1 MNKVHRVRCVVWNAQ
16 SVNNKILNLLQ
27 ILDDDSIDICFLTET
42 WLKTQ
47 YNYVTAALAESG
59 FKITHNTRT
68 AKKGG
73 GVAVISR
80 NNIESKFEK
89 SPEYT
94 SFECIIQSF
103 RTKKNHGNLTAI
115 VIYRPESHS
124 ENISAFLDELYS
136 LIEYAQLNFK
146 NYLICGDFNVHV
158 NKLADS
164 TTIKFQDVLKTFS
177 LNQSVNTATH
187 KYGNTLDLILH
198 DPECI
203 NINNVHVDS
212 TLTLKSDHFPIHF
225 DVEQQISCSEQKSVE
240 YRNVKDVVI
249 EDLNADLTID
259 SQTFVQNADGNNFQ
273 ASLDLY
279 NNMFGSTIN
288 KHAPL
293 TTKTLQDNNRPPWM
307 DTEFLDARKKRR
319 QLYKKWKK
327 SRSDEDRE
335 EFVHSRSY
343 VNQLSFEKRRSF
355 YQNSISN
362 SNNSQKD
369 LYKVTNS
376 LLDRNTK
383 SVLPH
388 TENPTS
394 LANKFNNFFIEKIEN
409 IRNNLVAPNDYSVQ
423 RTVINNV
430 NVPSF
435 STFKP
440 VSSEEVQKMISA
452 RKIKTCPRDPIPAF
466 LLRSSIMCIITSLVF
481 LINVSLSI
489 GSMEGLK
496 DSVITPILKKAGLDP
511 ESLSNYRPVCSS
523 LYIDKLIQSSV
534 LVQLNDHMSKFALHV
549 SQQSGY
555 KTYHSCETVLLRILN
570 DVLISLDS
578 GVCSV
583 LLLLDLSAAFDTV
596 DHNILLDILSEEIGL
611 KGTVLNWFASFLS
624 GRTQSTKVGGTHSDR
639 RDMRY
644 GVPQGSVLG
653 PVLFNIYVRNFISTL
668 QRAGFVVHGYADDH
682 QLLYTFRIQFQYHA
696 ICHYLPVSLDIIYQ
710 WMSSHFLKL
719 NAGKSQLLIFTPQ
732 NIRDK
737 LHIDR
742 VYLGKNVFI
751 PVSIEA
757 TNLGVKLDSSLT
769 FSPHI
774 NMVISQSYKQI
785 SNIGQIR
792 RYLEVDHVRT
802 VVQALIVSKIDN
814 CNSLLYGVSEYE
826 ISRLQKLQNSCA
838 RLIFGKK
845 KFESVTELLSKL
857 HWLPIKQR
865 IYFKILLLVFKF
877 FKNKTPS
884 YINERLHVT
893 NFENF
898 TLKISRTNTQYGDRA
913 FENCAPKLWEALPLN
928 IKNLN
933 TIESFKKH
941 LKHHLFENFHEFK
954 CKVDRYKT

>member
-1 MNKVHRVRCVVWNAQ
+1 MNKVQRVKCAVWNAQ
-16 SVNNKILNLLQ
+16 LVNNKILNLLQ

-47 YNYVTAALAESG
+47 HNYVTAALSESG
-59 FKITHNTRT
+59 YKITHNTRT

-73 GVAVISR
+73 GVAIISR
-80 NNIESKFEK
+80 NNLESKYEK
-89 SPEYT
+89 SVEFT

-103 RTKKNHGNLTAI
+103 RTKNNPINLTSI

-124 ENISAFLDELYS
+124 ENISVFLDELYS

-146 NYLICGDFNVHV
+146 NFLICGDFNIHF
-158 NKLADS
+158 NKSADP
-164 TTIKFQDVLKTFS
+164 TTMKFHDVLKTFS
-177 LNQSVNTATH
+177 LSQSVNTATH
-187 KYGNTLDLILH
+187 KCGNTLDLILH
-198 DPECI
+198 DPESI
-203 NINNVHVDS
+203 TINNVHID
-212 TLTLKSDHFPIHF
+212 TTAMLSDHHPILF
-225 DVEQQISCSEQKSVE
+225 NVEQQIACSEKKTVT

-249 EDLNADLTID
+249 ADLNADLAND
-259 SQTFVQNADGNNFQ
+259 SLTFVQNADGNNFH
-273 ASLDLY
+273 ASLSLY
-279 NNMFGSTIN
+279 NNIFENTIN

-293 TTKTLQDNNRPPWM
+293 STKTIHANNRPPWM
-307 DTEFLDARKKRR
+307 DAEFQDARKKRR

-327 SRSDEDRE
+327 SRSNEDRE
-335 EFVHSRSY
+335 EFVQSRLS
-343 VNQLSFEKRRSF
+343 VNELSFQKRRTF

-362 SNNSQKD
+362 SANSQKE

-376 LLDRNTK
+376 LLDRNKK

-409 IRNNLVAPNDYSVQ
+409 IRNNLVAPNNHFVQ
-423 RTVINNV
+423 RPATNNV
-430 NVPSF
+430 NLPSF

-440 VSSEEVQKMISA
+440 VSSEDVQKITNS

-466 LLRSSIMCIITSLVF
+466 LLRSSIMCIITSLVY
-481 LINVSLSI
+481 LINLSLST
-489 GSMEGLK
+489 GSMEGLR

-534 LVQLNDHMSKFALHV
+534 LVQLNEHMSNNALHI

-555 KTYHSCETVLLRILN
+555 KRNHSCETVLLRILN

-578 GVCSV
+578 GICSV

-596 DHNILLDILSEEIGL
+596 DHEILLDILSEEIGL

-624 GRTQSTKVGGTHSDR
+624 GRTQSTKIGDNHSKR
-639 RDMRY
+639 RDMPY

-653 PVLFNIYVRNFISTL
+653 PVLFNIYVRKFIRTL
-668 QRAGFVVHGYADDH
+668 ERAGFVVHGYADDH
-682 QLLYTFRIQFQYHA
+682 QLLYTFRVQFQYHA
-696 ICHYLPVSLDIIYQ
+696 ICHYLPIGLDIISQ

-719 NAGKSQLLIFTPQ
+719 NAGKSQLLIFTPK

-737 LHIDR
+737 LCIDR
-742 VYLGKNVFI
+742 VYLGKNTFI
-751 PVSIEA
+751 PVSLEA
-757 TNLGVKLDSSLT
+757 TNLGVKLDSILS

-774 NMVISQSYKQI
+774 NMVISQSYRSI

-792 RYLEVDHVRT
+792 RFLEIADIRT
-802 VVQALIVSKIDN
+802 IVQALIVSKIDN

-845 KFESVTELLSKL
+845 KYESVSELLSKL

-877 FKNKTPS
+877 FKEKTPT
-884 YINERLHVT
+884 YINECLHVIDSD
-893 NFENF
+893 NF
-898 TLKISRTNTQYGDRA
+898 TLEIPRTKTPYGDRA
-913 FENCAPKLWEALPLN
+913 FQNCAPKLWEALPFN
-928 IKNLN
+928 IKCIA

-941 LKHHLFENFHEFK
+941 LKHHLFVNFREFMY
-954 CKVDRYKT
+954 KVDRYKT